1 MKANN
6 VFPKSVHGFTLIE
19 MLLALIVLAIT
30 MKVFILLSLSFS
42 NAFTA
47 VRQNHMTYSIL
58 SHASDFLSAE
68 LSSAYPYSMAINAD
82 KSSIRYRKIL
92 YHGGA
97 YLQKVEQ
104 GWAVKIPESLNIEG
118 QALKAMAAIAVASHP
133 TIILDVQMNNQA
145 HNLILSFELSRN
157 DKNELNHSNWAVI
170 YMLSPEYSIDF
181 SRETQTLVRKLIRED
196 LDNGEPALI
205 SHLTD
210 CKFNWY
216 KGYKT
221 LNINLVQRIDTE
233 NDYTFVQQI
242 IFQE

>member
-1 MKANN
+1 MMKSNN
-6 VFPKSVHGFTLIE
+6 GLAKSAGGFTLIE

-58 SHASDFLSAE
+58 SHASDFLSTE
-68 LSSAYPYSMAINAD
+68 LSSAYPYSIVMNAD
-82 KSSIRYRKIL
+82 KSSIQYRKVL

-97 YLQKVEQ
+97 YLQKIEQ
-104 GWAVKIPESLNIEG
+104 GWKVEMPQQLNAEEG
-118 QALKAMAAIAVASHP
+118 TLKDVTAIALASHP
-133 TIILDVQMNNQA
+133 AVIQGVEMHSQA
-145 HNLILSFELSRN
+145 HSLLLVN
-157 DKNELNHSNWAVI
+157 DKNEWEHSEWVEI
-170 YMLSPEYSIDF
+170 YMLSSEYSIDF
-181 SRETQTLVRKLIRED
+181 LEETQTLVRKSIRED
-196 LDNGEPALI
+196 SDNRAVALI

-216 KGYKT
+216 KDYKT

>member
-1 MKANN
+1 MMKNN
-6 VFPKSVHGFTLIE
+6 NGLPKSARGFTLIE
-19 MLLALIVLAIT
+19 MLLALVVLAIT

-58 SHASDFLSAE
+58 SHASDFLSKE
-68 LSSAYPYSMAINAD
+68 LSSAYPHSIAMNAD
-82 KSSIRYRKIL
+82 KSSIQYRKIL

-97 YLQKVEQ
+97 YLQKIEKGWKVEMPQ
-104 GWAVKIPESLNIEG
+104 QLSAEEHT
-118 QALKAMAAIAVASHP
+118 LKDVTAIAIASHP
-133 TIILDVQMNNQA
+133 AVILGVEVNSQA
-145 HNLILSFELSRN
+145 HSLLLVN
-157 DKNELNHSNWAVI
+157 DKNEWEHSEWVEI
-170 YMLSPEYSIDF
+170 YMLSSEYSIDF
-181 SRETQTLVRKLIRED
+181 LEETQTLVRKSIRED
-196 LDNGEPALI
+196 LDNRAAALI

-216 KGYKT
+216 KDYKT